1 MRAAVLLSVVF
12 IICGIAALS
21 GIPAIYVGNK
31 PVLGVLG
38 FATSLVFAAV
48 PPLVVLGW
56 RKMKRKPMGTGTTG
70 DVPPN
75 TSRKRTREQ

>member
-1 MRAAVLLSVVF
+1 MSVAF
-12 IICGIAALS
+12 IIGGIAALS
-21 GIPAIYVGNK
+21 GIPAIYVNYK
-31 PVLGVLG
+31 PVFGVLG

-56 RKMKRKPMGTGTTG
+56 RKMKGKPTGATG

-75 TSRKRTREQ
+75 TSLERTRER